1 MGDEGTRTPDTL
13 LGREADAQGPADE
26 DLAAVEAARRKLA
39 DCDGRLAKHRAALE
53 RPDCDQSVT
62 NPVQES
68 SPIAKVGS
76 AIAPEFRGDRLG

>member
-1 MGDEGTRTPDTL
+1 MKGLEPPTPFL
-13 LGREADAQGPADE
+13 VREADAQGPADE

-53 RPDCDQSVT
+53 RPVGDQSVT

-68 SPIAKVGS
+68 SPIAKVGP